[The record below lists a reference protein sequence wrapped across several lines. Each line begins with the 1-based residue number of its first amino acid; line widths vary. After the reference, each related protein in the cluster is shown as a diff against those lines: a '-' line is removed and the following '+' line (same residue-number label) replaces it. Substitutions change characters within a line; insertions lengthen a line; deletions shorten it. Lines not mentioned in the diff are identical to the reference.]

1 MPLTDNQRTN
11 KSGDEMEGIGINLPL
26 LIAFVINFI
35 ILFALLSIFLYKP
48 VLKML
53 DERQAK
59 IKESMEQVERIRQEA
74 AHSDEE
80 IKAHL
85 ERSRK
90 EGQAVIAQATQ
101 IGERLKEEA
110 KQSARQEAESVI
122 SKARTEIQR
131 ERDKTIEELR
141 AEFADIAI
149 LAAEKVIKETVDKK
163 KHRKLID
170 EILKESSTFKQT

>member
-1 MPLTDNQRTN
+1 
-11 KSGDEMEGIGINLPL
+11 MEGIGINLPL
-26 LIAFVINFI
+26 LVSFLVSFG

-53 DERQAK
+53 DERQTK
-59 IKESMEQVERIRQEA
+59 IRESMEQAEKIRQET
-74 AHSDEE
+74 AHSEEE

-85 ERSRK
+85 ETARK

-101 IGERLKEEA
+101 IGERLKEET
-110 KQSARQEAESVI
+110 KDSARQEAESLI
-122 SKARTEIQR
+122 AKARTEIQR
-131 ERDKTIEELR
+131 ERDKAIEELR
-141 AEFADIAI
+141 AEFADITI

-170 EILKESSTFKQT
+170 EALKESATFKQT

>member
-1 MPLTDNQRTN
+1 
-11 KSGDEMEGIGINLPL
+11 MEGIGINLPL

-35 ILFALLSIFLYKP
+35 ILFAALSIFLYRP

-59 IKESMEQVERIRQEA
+59 IKDSMEQAEKIREDA
-74 AHSDEE
+74 ARSEEE

-85 ERSRK
+85 ETARK
-90 EGQAVIAQATQ
+90 EGQNVISQASQ

-110 KQSARQEAESVI
+110 RQNARQEAESLI
-122 SKARTEIQR
+122 TKARGEIQR
-131 ERDKTIEELR
+131 EREKSVEELR

-149 LAAEKVIKETVDKK
+149 LAAEKVINETLDKK
-163 KHRKLID
+163 KHQKIIND
-170 EILKESSTFKQT
+170 VLKESAALKKK

>member
-1 MPLTDNQRTN
+1 
-11 KSGDEMEGIGINLPL
+11 MEGIGINLPL
-26 LIAFVINFI
+26 LVSFLVSFG

-59 IKESMEQVERIRQEA
+59 IRESMEQAEKIRQET
-74 AHSDEE
+74 AHSEEE

-85 ERSRK
+85 ETARK

-101 IGERLKEEA
+101 IGERLKEET
-110 KQSARQEAESVI
+110 KDSARQEAESLI
-122 SKARTEIQR
+122 AKARTEIQR

-141 AEFADIAI
+141 AEFANIAI
-149 LAAEKVIKETVDKK
+149 LAAEKVIKGTVDKK

-170 EILKESSTFKQT
+170 EALKESTTFKKT